1 MGGDVCDVV
10 TLECAAGIRAEQ
22 LSIDSMD
29 DYRSYIDDNP
39 PELQELAT
47 AVVEARARLDAD
59 SLVPEAEVET
69 VIDELEA
76 TIDALELADQERRA
90 TVDELR
96 GVDHE
101 LTLAASEL
109 EVVTSQLDE
118 RTREVG
124 RLNDFMQGILGVVD
138 QPMIVVDGELV
149 VRAWNEPAAAVL
161 ESSQKEAVGRPVGR
175 LAPWFKTGPVAEALT
190 GAVSGGGAGGGATV
204 SPPGHPGVS
213 VTITAIAAADHSVVG
228 AIICMA

>member
-10 TLECAAGIRAEQ
+10 TLECAAGIRADQ
-22 LSIDSMD
+22 LSIESMD
-29 DYRSYIDDNP
+29 DYRAYIDDNP
-39 PELQELAT
+39 KELQELAT

-59 SLVPEAEVET
+59 HLVPEAEVET
-69 VIDELEA
+69 VVDELEA
-76 TIDALELADQERRA
+76 TIDALELANQDRRSS
-90 TVDELR
+90 VEDLR

-138 QPMIVVDGELV
+138 QPMIVVDGDLV
-149 VRAWNEPAAAVL
+149 VRAWNEPAATVL
-161 ESSQKEAVGRPVGR
+161 QSSSKEAVGRPVGR
-175 LAPWFKTGPVAEALT
+175 LAPWFKTGPVAAALT
-190 GAVSGGGAGGGATV
+190 GALGGGGAGGGAAV
-204 SPPGHPGVS
+204 SPSGHPEFS
-213 VTITAIAAADHSVVG
+213 VTITAITSADDSVVG
-228 AIICMA
+228 AIIRMT